1 MIYIGYLTITFF
13 NLLLILITT
22 QPPINWHIMEGM
34 DQKTYK
40 EKAWRH

>member
-1 MIYIGYLTITFF
+1 MIYIGYLIITFF

-22 QPPINWHIMEGM
+22 QPPINWYIMEGM

-40 EKAWRH
+40 EKTWRH